1 MNTFN
6 SQISED
12 QLNLI
17 KIALQKDSTYSE
29 SEEFLIGMIEDIIE
43 GKRHRNYPWSLLLIF
58 EGDIIMAHEVE
69 MIDGVAQMA
78 YAGDKPWH
86 GLGVEVSNDLTPA
99 QMQKKAGLDWDVYKT
114 PAFIEVA
121 GEKINVGKQGLV
133 RSSDDKVLDIIGD
146 DWNPVQNT
154 EAFEFFSEY
163 VLAGDM
169 EMNTAGSLKGGKNV
183 FALAKV
189 KESFSILG
197 DDQVDSYLLFS
208 NPHEY
213 GKAIDIRFTPIRVV
227 CNNTLTFSLQSSSKN
242 FVKLNHRSKFDAD
255 MVKQQMG
262 LASEKF
268 AQYKEMAEFLS
279 TKTFS
284 VDKLINY
291 YNEVFPHTYSKGKEV
306 NAVEDLTKNAKA
318 AMDVLYTQP
327 GANFGE
333 GTWWQALN
341 SVTYLT
347 DHKMGRSA
355 ESRMQSAWF
364 GQNQARK
371 IKAVNKAVEYANA
384 A

>member
-1 MNTFN
+1 M
-6 SQISED
+6 S
-12 QLNLI
+12 
-17 KIALQKDSTYSE
+17 
-29 SEEFLIGMIEDIIE
+29 
-43 GKRHRNYPWSLLLIF
+43 
-58 EGDIIMAHEVE
+58 HEVE
-69 MIDGVAQMA
+69 MVNGVAQMA
-78 YAGDKPWH
+78 YAGEKPWH
-86 GLGVEVSNDLTPA
+86 GLGVEVSNDLTPN
-99 QMQKKAGLDWDVYKT
+99 QIMKKAGLDWSV
-114 PAFIEVA
+114 
-121 GEKINVGKQGLV
+121 EKVPLYFTNRGGKAVSVNKQALV
-133 RSSDDKVLDIIGD
+133 RSTDQKVLDVIGD
-146 DWNPVQNT
+146 DWNPVQN
-154 EAFEFFSEY
+154 ENAFEFFSEY

-197 DDQVDSYLLFS
+197 EDQVDSYLLFS

-213 GKAIDIRFTPIRVV
+213 GKAIDVRFTPVRVV
-227 CNNTLTFSLQSSSKN
+227 CNNTLTFSLQAASKN

-268 AQYKEMAEFLS
+268 AKYKEMAEFLS
-279 TKTFS
+279 TKKFS
-284 VDKLINY
+284 VESLINY

-306 NAVEDLTKNAKA
+306 KAIEDLTKNAKA

-341 SVTYLT
+341 SVTYMT
-347 DHKMGRSA
+347 DHTMGRNA
-355 ESRMQSAWF
+355 ETRLQSAWF

-371 IKAVNKAVEYANA
+371 VKAVNKAVEYATA